1 MLYAIGVEVVLKKI
15 LLWQTLMPRTQD
27 GFAKRKVHNDKSSN
41 QQECFVR
48 NIYQIRSN
56 IFQQKISIII
66 APTTKTPQKSI
77 TTARTIA
84 TIEPGT
90 IILLIERNKNFIIRF
105 ST

>member
-1 MLYAIGVEVVLKKI
+1 MDLQKERYTMI
-15 LLWQTLMPRTQD
+15 
-27 GFAKRKVHNDKSSN
+27 KVQIN
-41 QQECFVR
+41 R
-48 NIYQIRSN
+48 NVSLEIFFIYQIRSN

-90 IILLIERNKNFIIRF
+90 IILWIEINKNFIINAKIFLSKYISRN
-105 ST
+105 